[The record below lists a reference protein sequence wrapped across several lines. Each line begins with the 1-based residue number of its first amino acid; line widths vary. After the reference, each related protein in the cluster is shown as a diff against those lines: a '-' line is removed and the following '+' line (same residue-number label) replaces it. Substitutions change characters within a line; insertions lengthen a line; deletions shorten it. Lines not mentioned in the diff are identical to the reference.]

1 VSLLKL
7 ARRMH
12 QARLEEIP
20 RRVEEAFQRKRE
32 QDAARDAWK
41 KEQAEFEEKE

>member
-1 VSLLKL
+1 
-7 ARRMH
+7 MH